1 MTLLLTGIS
10 NENEFYTNYYMSEV
24 LETDLKEI
32 TARWRSESDSSAIK
46 APPEQLRGI
55 SDSYFRF
62 KNALKKESDPSERL
76 TLQRAF
82 SSSLLKILGYNQQPV
97 NRVLDD
103 GTVIPL
109 LTEVTRTSGEPD
121 VWILEAYSVTESV
134 DGTDDPLALSFSANQ
149 FQLMDDPVSRVT
161 DVCLEDLVSKQI
173 FSQTEPPRWV
183 IIVSDSQILLIDRS
197 KWNDQR
203 LLRFDLEEI
212 LARREASTLAA
223 TCLLLHHDNI
233 ASKQGQPLLDSLDEK
248 SHKHSQAVTQDL
260 KYALQQC
267 IEIIGNEVIHYLRT
281 TSKEKIYE
289 REIEKQLAVETLR
302 FMYRLLF
309 ILYIES
315 RDELG
320 YAPMK
325 SDSYRLGYSFESLR
339 DLEVLE
345 LTEEEART
353 SYYIHD
359 SIKLLF
365 DLIYNGYPE
374 HQQLRD
380 EYNQLFISYGSKE
393 SIQDNPNALR
403 NFDFY
408 LFPLRSHLFDPSK
421 TPLLNKVRLRN
432 AAMLQVLKLMSLSKA
447 KGNKQRSGRISYAQL
462 GINQLGAVY
471 EALLCFKGFFAEE
484 DLYEVQ
490 PAPKKSGRDASDED
504 EDESDF
510 EDEADAIP
518 AAKTGK
524 GKGKGEAKKTRDAL
538 EIAYLVPKNEL
549 DKYTMDERVFDE
561 NGKQK
566 FYSKGS
572 FVYRLAGRDRQKS
585 ASYYTPEVL
594 TECLVRY
601 SLKELLKEKSADDIL
616 TLKICEPAMGS
627 AAFLNECVN
636 QLADA
641 YLERKQ
647 NELGRRIPHD
657 EYALE
662 KQKVKMFIADRN
674 VFGVDLNPIAV
685 ELAEVS
691 LWLNSIHEGAFVPW
705 FGMQLVCGNS
715 LVGARRQTFSRDLL
729 SSSRKE
735 KQLWYENE
743 PERVMPG
750 SKRKLDHV
758 YHFLL
763 PDPSMSKYDDKV
775 VKELAKDHIKAI
787 DVWRSALSKPF
798 TDAEENTAL
807 NLSTR
812 IDELW
817 KQHSEKLRAV
827 RATTTDPL
835 TIFGREETN
844 LTKLTLTEQKDELF
858 KQEGLVA
865 EVSSSSAYC
874 RLKFVMDYWCAL
886 WFWPIL
892 QSNHL
897 PTRAEFF
904 ADIARILQESTNE
917 ENENL
922 QEVLLQSE
930 RLGIVHGLVNRYRFM
945 HWELE
950 FADVFED
957 HGGFDLVIGNPPWI
971 KLEWEPGQVLAD
983 RDPYYVV
990 KGKSA
995 PEIAKELTATIR
1007 RLEYQHQF
1015 FDAFEESDCMQHYLN
1030 AIQNYPSLRGIQS
1043 NLYKCFLPT
1052 AWTLCRSDGVFGFVH
1067 PQTIYSE
1074 VGADS
1079 LRQVLYA
1086 KLRYQFHFINE
1097 LRLFN
1102 SPVDHRQQFSLN
1114 VYSNAHSPVFYAISN
1129 LFHPK
1134 TIDECLNTNSSIEDP
1149 LPGIKDEHGKWNIR
1163 GHHSRIL
1170 EIGKSELHILGQ
1182 IFDDTRGSTSSR
1194 LPSLQGV
1201 PVFNVLKKFANEEM
1215 TFANWSG
1222 KAFPTTMWE
1231 ETAATKQGVILE
1243 RNAFPDKID
1252 TFIYS
1257 GPHFYVANPIAKTP
1271 PRIMGNRTPYL
1282 PVDLTTAS
1290 DEYIPRSLYM
1300 PSSMNPEY
1308 AKKIPV
1314 VPWSKEPVTKFFRLI
1329 CRKMICDTNE
1339 RSLIVAIAP
1348 PHVGHIHAAVSLC
1361 FENTQNLVEAA
1372 GFFSALPYDFF
1383 IRGLGKDN
1391 LTPELIAKLPIPRLD
1406 DASRMMLQARILGLN
1421 CVTNFYEELWSQC
1434 WSDDFKIDAW
1444 SQELPNSQYFHELRQ
1459 NWSRACALRS
1469 DLMRRQALLEI
1480 DVLVALAMQL
1490 SVAELQTLY
1499 RVQFPIVAQYDKHT
1513 FFDQTG
1519 RIVFTTN
1526 RGLPGISVDRKT
1538 WNQIKDMKSGVW
1550 EREIANDTA
1559 PCGPVKRT
1567 IAYHAPFFS
1576 MNRERD
1582 YEVAWK
1588 ELSSRLGITH
1598 SVLIHKDE
1606 QMSSII

>member
-1 MTLLLTGIS
+1 MTLLLTSIS

-32 TARWRSESDSSAIK
+32 TARWRSESDSSATK
-46 APPEQLRGI
+46 APPDQLRGI

-103 GTVIPL
+103 GAVIPL
-109 LTEVTRTSGEPD
+109 LTEVTRLSGEPD
-121 VWILEAYSVTESV
+121 LRILEAYSVTESV
-134 DGTDDPLALSFSANQ
+134 DGSDDPLELSFSANQ

-233 ASKQGQPLLDSLDEK
+233 ASKEGQPLLDSLDEK

-325 SDSYRLGYSFESLR
+325 SDAYRLGYSFESLR

-380 EYNQLFISYGSKE
+380 QYNQLFISYASKE
-393 SIQDNPNALR
+393 SIQDNLNALR
-403 NFDFY
+403 NFDFD

-484 DLYEVQ
+484 DVYEVQ
-490 PAPKKSGRDASDED
+490 PAPKKSGRDAPDED

-510 EDEADAIP
+510 EDEHDATP
-518 AAKTGK
+518 SLTK
-524 GKGKGEAKKTRDAL
+524 GKSKGEAKHTRDAL
-538 EIAYLVPKNEL
+538 EIAYLVPKDEL
-549 DKYTMDERVFDE
+549 DKYAIDERVFDE
-561 NGKQK
+561 QGRQK

-572 FVYRLAGRDRQKS
+572 FIYRLAGRDRQKS

-594 TECLVRY
+594 TQCLVKY

-647 NELGRRIPHD
+647 NELDKRIPHD

-674 VFGVDLNPIAV
+674 VFGVDLNTLAV

-715 LVGARRQTFSRDLL
+715 LVGARRQTFPRELL
-729 SSSRKE
+729 SGSRKG
-735 KQLWYENE
+735 KQLWHETE
-743 PERVMPG
+743 PDRIQPG
-750 SKRKLDHV
+750 SKRQAEHV

-763 PDPSMSKYDDKV
+763 PDPSMSKYDDKA
-775 VKELAKDHIKAI
+775 VKELAKDHIQGI
-787 DVWRSALSKPF
+787 DIWRTSFCKPLTDQEEQTVLDLSA
-798 TDAEENTAL
+798 
-807 NLSTR
+807 R

-817 KQHSEKLRAV
+817 KQHSSRLRTV
-827 RATTTDPL
+827 RASTTDPL
-835 TIFGREETN
+835 TVFGREENN
-844 LTKLTLTEQKDELF
+844 LTNLTLTEQKDELF
-858 KQEGLVA
+858 RQEGLA
-865 EVSSSSAYC
+865 TEVSSSGTYSQ
-874 RLKFVMDYWCAL
+874 LKFVMDYWCAL

-892 QSNHL
+892 HSKHL
-897 PTRAEFF
+897 PTRGEFF
-904 ADIARILQESTNE
+904 ADIAAILSTSESETKD
-917 ENENL
+917 NL
-922 QEVLLQSE
+922 QQLLLQSD
-930 RLGIVHGLVNRYRFM
+930 RLSVVQNLVNRYRFL

-950 FADVFED
+950 FADIFED
-957 HGGFDLVIGNPPWI
+957 NGGFDLTIGNPPWI
-971 KLEWEPGQVLAD
+971 KLEWQESGVIGDHEPSF
-983 RDPYYVV
+983 VV
-990 KGKSA
+990 KKVSA
-995 PEIAKELTATIR
+995 SDTAKVRKATIER
-1007 RLEYQHQF
+1007 YGILDEYL
-1015 FDAFEESDCMQHYLN
+1015 ASFEESVGTQGFLN
-1030 AIQNYPSLRGIQS
+1030 AYQNYGLLKGVQS
-1043 NLYKCFLPT
+1043 NSFKCFLPQGWMISNPT
-1052 AWTLCRSDGVFGFVH
+1052 GVISYIH
-1067 PQTIYSE
+1067 PEGVYDDPKGGKVRKQIY
-1074 VGADS
+1074 A
-1079 LRQVLYA
+1079 R
-1086 KLRYQFHFINE
+1086 LRYHFQHQNQ
-1097 LRLFN
+1097 LMLF
-1102 SPVDHRQQFSLN
+1102 PTIPDREKYSLN
-1114 VYSNAHSPVFYAISN
+1114 IYSNASTPLFHSISN

-1134 TIDECLNTNSSIEDP
+1134 TIDECFVHDGDGSI
-1149 LPGIKDEHGKWNIR
+1149 PGIKNDENRWDLR
-1163 GHHSRIL
+1163 GHKNRIIVADDATL
-1170 EIGKSELHILGQ
+1170 GVFASLFDPAGTPYSEARLPALH
-1182 IFDDTRGSTSSR
+1182 STSLVKVLERFASQR
-1194 LPSLQGV
+1194 RKLSDLDSDLVFSEFWHETNSQKDGTIARETRFVDCPAQFVYSGFSSWEPSLQ
-1201 PVFNVLKKFANEEM
+1201 N
-1215 TFANWSG
+1215 
-1222 KAFPTTMWE
+1222 
-1231 ETAATKQGVILE
+1231 TAQ
-1243 RNAFPDKID
+1243 
-1252 TFIYS
+1252 
-1257 GPHFYVANPIAKTP
+1257 
-1271 PRIMGNRTPYL
+1271 
-1282 PVDLTTAS
+1282 
-1290 DEYIPRSLYM
+1290 SLY
-1300 PSSMNPEY
+1300 
-1308 AKKIPV
+1308 
-1314 VPWSKEPVTKFFRLI
+1314 
-1329 CRKMICDTNE
+1329 RK
-1339 RSLIVAIAP
+1339 
-1348 PHVGHIHAAVSLC
+1348 
-1361 FENTQNLVEAA
+1361 
-1372 GFFSALPYDFF
+1372 SAL
-1383 IRGLGKDN
+1383 
-1391 LTPELIAKLPIPRLD
+1391 
-1406 DASRMMLQARILGLN
+1406 
-1421 CVTNFYEELWSQC
+1421 
-1434 WSDDFKIDAW
+1434 
-1444 SQELPNSQYFHELRQ
+1444 
-1459 NWSRACALRS
+1459 
-1469 DLMRRQALLEI
+1469 
-1480 DVLVALAMQL
+1480 
-1490 SVAELQTLY
+1490 
-1499 RVQFPIVAQYDKHT
+1499 
-1513 FFDQTG
+1513 
-1519 RIVFTTN
+1519 
-1526 RGLPGISVDRKT
+1526 
-1538 WNQIKDMKSGVW
+1538 
-1550 EREIANDTA
+1550 
-1559 PCGPVKRT
+1559 
-1567 IAYHAPFFS
+1567 
-1576 MNRERD
+1576 
-1582 YEVAWK
+1582 
-1588 ELSSRLGITH
+1588 
-1598 SVLIHKDE
+1598 
-1606 QMSSII
+1606 